1 MWTRHPECVVGDRN
15 IVSRTALKIRQGW
28 AACAGLA
35 CGCALA
41 LGTQASNAAEE
52 QPKRP
57 NILLIIGDD
66 IGIDVTT
73 GMYPGMIDSLA
84 RQYGPS
90 GHNNPNYKLI
100 QGHPA
105 STPTLNALAQAG
117 MRFTHAW
124 AEPFCANTRSAI
136 LTGEYPVNTGVLDYT
151 GWLPQFHYS
160 FVRDL
165 HDKGGYATAIF
176 GKWHIAGLDGRGGQG
191 GAYPGMKPKQAGFD
205 LFQGNLNGGI
215 ETYWQYDYQV
225 QDDTTPADKW
235 RTEKAPT
242 RSLPGVAPTTYAPVV
257 KVADAINWI
266 TDQHSRNPEK
276 PWFVWFAFNLSHI
289 TGRQD
294 PNPMAVPNLDTLD
307 ATSIK
312 EMKSCGGTFGSA
324 NVGNCTD
331 KQLMRA
337 MTNALDTMV
346 GKLLQ
351 AVDSIDPDTFVI
363 YLGDNGT
370 WMFGKKREFIDN
382 MFITRQG
389 RGKGTSY
396 EAGARVEFAIRGP
409 GIRAG
414 SVSDAPVSVV
424 DLLPTIMGWARLQ
437 PPRRIPGLTEGTT
450 VDMDGVS
457 LAPILFKG
465 AGQIRD
471 PNADYLL
478 AETTNPV
485 KQNIREAAARDAQ
498 YKLLCD
504 ENAEV
509 ASCTFY
515 DLKDDPI
522 EEYPL
527 PKPASCADYASGKLI
542 PAAREWHFC
551 RLRQVL
557 ATKSFLALPAK
568 SLVAAQSR
576 K

>member
-1 MWTRHPECVVGDRN
+1 MV
-15 IVSRTALKIRQGW
+15 
-28 AACAGLA
+28 
-35 CGCALA
+35 ALA
-41 LGTQASNAAEE
+41 TAVFGATLVLGAHLADAAGGNS
-52 QPKRP
+52 QRP

-73 GMYPGMIDSLA
+73 GMYPGLIASLVK
-84 RQYGPS
+84 QYGPS
-90 GHNNPNYKLI
+90 GHNNPNYALI
-100 QGHPA
+100 EGHPA

-124 AEPFCANTRSAI
+124 AQPFCANTRSAI
-136 LTGEYPVNTGVLDYT
+136 LTGQYPVNTGVLDYT

-191 GAYPGMKPKQAGFD
+191 AAYPGMKPKQAGFD

-215 ETYWQYDYQV
+215 QTYWEYDYHV
-225 QDDTTPADKW
+225 QDDATPADKW
-235 RTEKAPT
+235 RTEPAPT

-257 KVADAINWI
+257 KVADAIHWI
-266 TDQHSRNPEK
+266 TDQHQKNPNK

-289 TGRQD
+289 TGKQD
-294 PNPMAVPNLDTLD
+294 PNPMAVPNIDTLD
-307 ATSIK
+307 DTSIQ

-324 NVGNCTD
+324 TVGNCTD

-337 MTNALDTMV
+337 MTNSLDTLV
-346 GKLLQ
+346 SKLLQ
-351 AVDSIDPDTFVI
+351 AVDSIDPNTYVV

-396 EAGARVEFAIRGP
+396 EAGALVELAIRGP
-409 GIRAG
+409 GIKAG
-414 SVSDAPVSVV
+414 SVSDAPISVV
-424 DLLPTIMGWARLQ
+424 DLLPTIMGWAGLDS
-437 PPRRIPGLTEGTT
+437 PRRVPGLTEGST

-457 LAPILFKG
+457 LAPILYKG
-465 AGQIRD
+465 ARQTRD
-471 PNADYLL
+471 PNTGYLL
-478 AETTNPV
+478 AETTNPI
-485 KQNIREAAARDAQ
+485 KQNIREAAARNGQ
-498 YKLLCD
+498 YKLICD
-504 ENAEV
+504 EKTDA

-527 PKPASCADYASGKLI
+527 PKPASCDDYKSGKLT
-542 PAAREWHFC
+542 PAAREWHYC
-551 RLRQVL
+551 RLQEVL
-557 ATKSFLALPAK
+557 ATRSFLGLPGK
-568 SLVAAQSR
+568 SLAAALSR
-576 K
+576 R

>member
-1 MWTRHPECVVGDRN
+1 MFH
-15 IVSRTALKIRQGW
+15 TASKTKYDLVAFATLVFGSALMFAIQTAD
-28 AACAGLA
+28 AAG
-35 CGCALA
+35 
-41 LGTQASNAAEE
+41 S

-73 GMYPGMIDSLA
+73 DMYPGLIDSLI
-84 RQYGPS
+84 RQYGPA

-105 STPTLNALAQAG
+105 STPTLNALALAG

-124 AEPFCANTRSAI
+124 AQPFCANTRSAI
-136 LTGEYPVNTGVLDYT
+136 LTGEYPANTGVLDYT

-191 GAYPGMKPKQAGFD
+191 SQYPGTKPKQAGFD

-235 RTEKAPT
+235 RTEPAPM

-266 TDQHSRNPEK
+266 TDQHKKNPDK

-289 TGRQD
+289 TGRQN
-294 PNPMAVPNLDTLD
+294 PNPMAVPNIDTLD
-307 ATSIK
+307 DTSIR

-324 NVGNCTD
+324 NVGSCTD

-351 AVDSIDPDTFVI
+351 AVDSIDPDTYVI

-370 WMFGKKREFIDN
+370 WMFGQKREFIDN
-382 MFITRQG
+382 MFVTRQG

-409 GIRAG
+409 GIKAG
-414 SVSDAPVSVV
+414 SVSDAPISVV
-424 DLLPTIMGWARLQ
+424 DLLPTIMGWAGLDS
-437 PPRRIPGLTEGTT
+437 PRRVPGLTEGST
-450 VDMDGVS
+450 VEMDGVS

-465 AGQIRD
+465 AKQTRD
-471 PNADYLL
+471 PNAGYLL
-478 AETTNPV
+478 AETTNPI
-485 KQNIREAAARDAQ
+485 KQNVREAAARNGQ

-504 ENAEV
+504 EKTDA

-527 PKPASCADYASGKLI
+527 TKPASCDDYKSGKLT
-542 PAAREWHFC
+542 PAERAWHYC
-551 RLRQVL
+551 RLQEVL
-557 ATKSFLALPAK
+557 ATKSFLGLPSKAF
-568 SLVAAQSR
+568 VAALSR

>member
-1 MWTRHPECVVGDRN
+1 MVALA
-15 IVSRTALKIRQGW
+15 TAVFG
-28 AACAGLA
+28 AT
-35 CGCALA
+35 LA
-41 LGTQASNAAEE
+41 LGAHLADAAGGNS
-52 QPKRP
+52 QRP

-73 GMYPGMIDSLA
+73 GMYPGLIASLVK
-84 RQYGPS
+84 QYGPS
-90 GHNNPNYKLI
+90 GHNNPNYALI
-100 QGHPA
+100 EGHPA

-124 AEPFCANTRSAI
+124 AQPFCANTRSAI
-136 LTGEYPVNTGVLDYT
+136 LTGQYPVNTGVLDYT

-191 GAYPGMKPKQAGFD
+191 AAYPGMKPKQAGFD

-215 ETYWQYDYQV
+215 QTYWEYDYHV
-225 QDDTTPADKW
+225 QDDATPADKW
-235 RTEKAPT
+235 RTEPAPT

-257 KVADAINWI
+257 KVADAIHWI
-266 TDQHSRNPEK
+266 TDQHQKNPNK

-289 TGRQD
+289 TGKQD
-294 PNPMAVPNLDTLD
+294 PNPMAVPNIDTLD
-307 ATSIK
+307 ATSIQ

-324 NVGNCTD
+324 TVGNCTD

-337 MTNALDTMV
+337 MTNSLDTLV
-346 GKLLQ
+346 SKLLQ
-351 AVDSIDPDTFVI
+351 AVDSIDPNTYVV

-396 EAGARVEFAIRGP
+396 EAGALVELAIRGP
-409 GIRAG
+409 GIKAG
-414 SVSDAPVSVV
+414 SVSDAPISVV
-424 DLLPTIMGWARLQ
+424 DLLPTIMGWAGLDS
-437 PPRRIPGLTEGTT
+437 PRRVPGLTEGST

-457 LAPILFKG
+457 LAPILYKG
-465 AGQIRD
+465 ARQTRD
-471 PNADYLL
+471 PNTGYLL
-478 AETTNPV
+478 AETTNPI
-485 KQNIREAAARDAQ
+485 KQNIREAAARNGQ
-498 YKLLCD
+498 YKLICD
-504 ENAEV
+504 EKTDA

-527 PKPASCADYASGKLI
+527 PKPASCDDYKSGKLT
-542 PAAREWHFC
+542 PAAREWHYC
-551 RLRQVL
+551 RLQEVL
-557 ATKSFLALPAK
+557 ATRSFLGLPGK
-568 SLVAAQSR
+568 SLAAALSR
-576 K
+576 R

>member
-1 MWTRHPECVVGDRN
+1 MV
-15 IVSRTALKIRQGW
+15 
-28 AACAGLA
+28 
-35 CGCALA
+35 ALA
-41 LGTQASNAAEE
+41 TAVFGATLVLGARLADAAGGNS
-52 QPKRP
+52 QRP

-73 GMYPGMIDSLA
+73 GMYPGLIASLVK
-84 RQYGPS
+84 QYGPS
-90 GHNNPNYKLI
+90 GHNNPNYALI
-100 QGHPA
+100 EGHPA

-124 AEPFCANTRSAI
+124 AQPFCANTRSAI
-136 LTGEYPVNTGVLDYT
+136 LTGQYPVNTGVLDYT

-191 GAYPGMKPKQAGFD
+191 AAYPGMKPKQAGFD

-215 ETYWQYDYQV
+215 QTYWEYDYHV
-225 QDDTTPADKW
+225 QDDATPADKW
-235 RTEKAPT
+235 RTEPAPT

-257 KVADAINWI
+257 KVADAIHWI
-266 TDQHSRNPEK
+266 TDQHQKNPNK

-289 TGRQD
+289 TGKQD
-294 PNPMAVPNLDTLD
+294 PNPMAVPNIDTLD
-307 ATSIK
+307 DTSIQ

-324 NVGNCTD
+324 TVGNCTD

-337 MTNALDTMV
+337 MTNSLDTLV
-346 GKLLQ
+346 SKLLQ
-351 AVDSIDPDTFVI
+351 AVDSIDPNTYVV

-396 EAGARVEFAIRGP
+396 EAGALVELAIRGP
-409 GIRAG
+409 GIKAG
-414 SVSDAPVSVV
+414 SVSDAPISVV
-424 DLLPTIMGWARLQ
+424 DLLPTIMGWAGLDS
-437 PPRRIPGLTEGTT
+437 PRRVPGLTEGST

-457 LAPILFKG
+457 LAPILYKG
-465 AGQIRD
+465 ARQTRD
-471 PNADYLL
+471 PNTGYLL
-478 AETTNPV
+478 AETTNPI
-485 KQNIREAAARDAQ
+485 KQNIREAAARNGQ
-498 YKLLCD
+498 YKLICD
-504 ENAEV
+504 EKTDA

-527 PKPASCADYASGKLI
+527 PKPASCDDYKSGKLT
-542 PAAREWHFC
+542 PAAREWHYC
-551 RLRQVL
+551 RLQEVL
-557 ATKSFLALPAK
+557 ATRSFLGLPGK
-568 SLVAAQSR
+568 SLAAALSR
-576 K
+576 R

>member
-1 MWTRHPECVVGDRN
+1 MFHNASQTGH
-15 IVSRTALKIRQGW
+15 TLLALASLVFG
-28 AACAGLA
+28 AGLA
-35 CGCALA
+35 FGIQPTDA
-41 LGTQASNAAEE
+41 ASS
-52 QPKRP
+52 PSKRP

-73 GMYPGMIDSLA
+73 DMYPGLIDSLVK
-84 RQYGPS
+84 QYGPA
-90 GHNNPNYKLI
+90 GHNHPDYKLI

-105 STPTLNALAQAG
+105 STPTLNALAMAG

-136 LTGEYPVNTGVLDYT
+136 LTGQYPANTGVLDYT

-191 GAYPGMKPKQAGFD
+191 GRYPGTKPKQAGFD
-205 LFQGNLNGGI
+205 LFEGNLNGGI

-225 QDDTTPADKW
+225 QDETTPADQW
-235 RTEKAPT
+235 RTEAAPM

-266 TDQHSRNPEK
+266 TDQHRNNPKK

-294 PNPMAVPNLDTLD
+294 PNPMAVPNIDTMD
-307 ATSIK
+307 APSIR
-312 EMKSCGGTFGSA
+312 EIKSCGGTFGTA
-324 NVGNCTD
+324 NVGHCTD

-351 AVDSIDPDTFVI
+351 AVDSIDPDTYVI

-370 WMFGKKREFIDN
+370 WMFGQKREFIDN
-382 MFITRQG
+382 MYVTRQG

-414 SVSDAPVSVV
+414 SVSDAPISVV
-424 DLLPTIMGWARLQ
+424 DLLPTIMGWAGLD
-437 PPRRIPGLTEGTT
+437 PPRRVPGLMQGSM

-465 AGQIRD
+465 ARQTRD
-471 PNADYLL
+471 PNAGYLL
-478 AETTNPV
+478 AETTNPI
-485 KQNIREAAARDAQ
+485 KQNVREAAARNAQ
-498 YKLLCD
+498 YKVLCD
-504 ENAEV
+504 ETPDA
-509 ASCTFY
+509 AHCTFY

-527 PKPASCADYASGKLI
+527 NKPASCDDYKSGKLT
-542 PAAREWHFC
+542 PAERAWHFC
-551 RLRQVL
+551 RLQEVL
-557 ATKSFLALPAK
+557 ATKSFLGVPSKAF
-568 SLVAAQSR
+568 VAALSR

>member
-1 MWTRHPECVVGDRN
+1 MV
-15 IVSRTALKIRQGW
+15 
-28 AACAGLA
+28 
-35 CGCALA
+35 ALA
-41 LGTQASNAAEE
+41 TAVFGATLVLGAHLADAAGGNS
-52 QPKRP
+52 QRP

-73 GMYPGMIDSLA
+73 GMYPGLIASLVK
-84 RQYGPS
+84 QYGPS
-90 GHNNPNYKLI
+90 GHNNPNYALI
-100 QGHPA
+100 EGHPA

-124 AEPFCANTRSAI
+124 AQPFCANTRSAI
-136 LTGEYPVNTGVLDYT
+136 LTGQYPVNTGVLDYT

-191 GAYPGMKPKQAGFD
+191 AAYPGMKPKQAGFD

-215 ETYWQYDYQV
+215 QTYWEYDYHV
-225 QDDTTPADKW
+225 QDDATPADKW
-235 RTEKAPT
+235 RTEPAPT

-257 KVADAINWI
+257 KVADAIHWI
-266 TDQHSRNPEK
+266 TDQHQKNPNK

-289 TGRQD
+289 TGKQD
-294 PNPMAVPNLDTLD
+294 PNPMAVPNIDTLD
-307 ATSIK
+307 DTSIQ

-324 NVGNCTD
+324 TVGNCTD

-337 MTNALDTMV
+337 MTNSLDTLV
-346 GKLLQ
+346 SKLLQ
-351 AVDSIDPDTFVI
+351 AVDSIDPNTYVV

-396 EAGARVEFAIRGP
+396 EAGALVELAIRGP
-409 GIRAG
+409 GIKAG
-414 SVSDAPVSVV
+414 SVSDAPISVV
-424 DLLPTIMGWARLQ
+424 DLLPTIMGWAGLDS
-437 PPRRIPGLTEGTT
+437 PRRVPGLTEGST

-457 LAPILFKG
+457 LAPILYKG
-465 AGQIRD
+465 ARQTRD
-471 PNADYLL
+471 PNTGYLL
-478 AETTNPV
+478 AETTNPI
-485 KQNIREAAARDAQ
+485 KQNIREAAARNGQ
-498 YKLLCD
+498 YKLICD
-504 ENAEV
+504 EKTDA

-527 PKPASCADYASGKLI
+527 PKPASCDDYKGGKLT
-542 PAAREWHFC
+542 PAAREWHYC
-551 RLRQVL
+551 RLQEVL
-557 ATKSFLALPAK
+557 ATRSFLGLPGK
-568 SLVAAQSR
+568 SLAAALSR
-576 K
+576 R